1 MRIHTKYKRYG
12 ATSKKLI
19 KDGDFD
25 SNYAYYCLHK
35 LKILPSQ
42 FINMSKPE
50 KAFII
55 ASIDFK
61 IEKDKKELIKIKN
74 KNKKK

>member
-1 MRIHTKYKRYG
+1 
-12 ATSKKLI
+12 
-19 KDGDFD
+19 
-25 SNYAYYCLHK
+25 
-35 LKILPSQ
+35 
-42 FINMSKPE
+42 MSKPE

-61 IEKDKKELIKIKN
+61 IEKDKKELTKIKN